1 MQRMSEKS
9 ERKKRSTGKP
19 SKSSRR
25 KVINFL
31 GRTMVEIRGLR
42 LPSNFPKLKVKIDL

>member
-1 MQRMSEKS
+1 MSEKS
-9 ERKKRSTGKP
+9 ERKKRSIGRL

-31 GRTMVEIRGLR
+31 AKTMAEIRGLR
-42 LPSNFPKLKVKIDL
+42 PPNNFPKLKAKIDL